1 MPSTRKRLSGNGGV
15 EGRELTA
22 DTFGPVDTPL
32 LRETSP
38 VTSLAEV
45 GLAEAEPT
53 GAGLAGA
60 GLVEAEP
67 VEAGLAEAGLA
78 EAGSAEARLAEAGL
92 AKAGSTEAGS
102 TEARLAEA
110 GSAEAG
116 LTEIE
121 PTEAGLLVALL
132 AVLVGVADTRCD
144 FHPRKRK
151 ALVTTHTE
159 LTLIAAAAI
168 IGFRLKPA
176 QANAPA
182 ATGMQMAL

>member
-1 MPSTRKRLSGNGGV
+1 MPSTRKRLSGNGEV

-22 DTFGPVDTPL
+22 DAFGPVGTPL

-38 VTSLAEV
+38 ATSLAEV
-45 GLAEAEPT
+45 GLTEAE
-53 GAGLAGA
+53 LAGA
-60 GLVEAEP
+60 GLVEAGP
-67 VEAGLAEAGLA
+67 VEAGLAEAELIEARLVEAGPTDAGLA
-78 EAGSAEARLAEAGL
+78 EAGSAEARLAEVGL
-92 AKAGSTEAGS
+92 VEAG
-102 TEARLAEA
+102 
-110 GSAEAG
+110 
-116 LTEIE
+116 
-121 PTEAGLLVALL
+121 PLVALL
-132 AVLVGVADTRCD
+132 AMLAGVADTRCG

-176 QANAPA
+176 HANAPA

>member
-1 MPSTRKRLSGNGGV
+1 M
-15 EGRELTA
+15 EGCELTA
-22 DTFGPVDTPL
+22 DTFGPVDAPL

-45 GLAEAEPT
+45 GLAEAELT

-67 VEAGLAEAGLA
+67 VEAELAEAGLA

-92 AKAGSTEAGS
+92 DKAGS
-102 TEARLAEA
+102 
-110 GSAEAG
+110 
-116 LTEIE
+116 
-121 PTEAGLLVALL
+121 TEAGLLVALL
-132 AVLVGVADTRCD
+132 ATLAGVADTRCG

>member
-1 MPSTRKRLSGNGGV
+1 M
-15 EGRELTA
+15 EEHELTA
-22 DTFGPVDTPL
+22 DAFGPVGTPL

-45 GLAEAEPT
+45 ELAEAELT
-53 GAGLAGA
+53 GAGLTEAGPAEA
-60 GLVEAEP
+60 GPAK
-67 VEAGLAEAGLA
+67 AGLAGVGLA
-78 EAGSAEARLAEAGL
+78 EAGSAED
-92 AKAGSTEAGS
+92 
-102 TEARLAEA
+102 
-110 GSAEAG
+110 G
-116 LTEIE
+116 LTETE

-132 AVLVGVADTRCD
+132 AALAGVADTCCG

-159 LTLIAAAAI
+159 LTLMAAAAI

>member
-1 MPSTRKRLSGNGGV
+1 M

-22 DTFGPVDTPL
+22 DAFGPVGTPL

-45 GLAEAEPT
+45 GPAEAELT

-67 VEAGLAEAGLA
+67 VEAGWA

-92 AKAGSTEAGS
+92 AKAGSTEAG
-102 TEARLAEA
+102 RAEA
-110 GSAEAG
+110 GPAEAG
-116 LTEIE
+116 LAGAGLV
-121 PTEAGLLVALL
+121 EAGLLVALL
-132 AVLVGVADTRCD
+132 AMLAGVADTRCG

>member
-1 MPSTRKRLSGNGGV
+1 MPSTRKCLSGNGGV
-15 EGRELTA
+15 EGHELTA
-22 DTFGPVDTPL
+22 DAFGPVGTPL

-45 GLAEAEPT
+45 GLAEAELT

-67 VEAGLAEAGLA
+67 VEAGLAEAG
-78 EAGSAEARLAEAGL
+78 SAEARLAEVGL
-92 AKAGSTEAGS
+92 TKVGRAEAGPA
-102 TEARLAEA
+102 EAGLAEA
-110 GSAEAG
+110 GLA
-116 LTEIE
+116 
-121 PTEAGLLVALL
+121 EAGLLVALL
-132 AVLVGVADTRCD
+132 ATLAGVADTRCG

>member
-1 MPSTRKRLSGNGGV
+1 MER
-15 EGRELTA
+15 RELTA
-22 DTFGPVDTPL
+22 DAFGPVGTPL
-32 LRETSP
+32 LRETPP

-45 GLAEAEPT
+45 GLAEAELT
-53 GAGLAGA
+53 GAGLAKA
-60 GLVEAEP
+60 GLVEARLAK
-67 VEAGLAEAGLA
+67 AGLAEAGP
-78 EAGSAEARLAEAGL
+78 
-92 AKAGSTEAGS
+92 
-102 TEARLAEA
+102 
-110 GSAEAG
+110 AEAG
-116 LTEIE
+116 LTETE

-132 AVLVGVADTRCD
+132 AMLAGVADTCCG

>member
-15 EGRELTA
+15 EGCELTA
-22 DTFGPVDTPL
+22 DTFGPVDAPL

-45 GLAEAEPT
+45 GLAEAE
-53 GAGLAGA
+53 LAGA

-67 VEAGLAEAGLA
+67 VKAGL
-78 EAGSAEARLAEAGL
+78 AEARLAEAGL
-92 AKAGSTEAGS
+92 AKAGSTEAGP
-102 TEARLAEA
+102 
-110 GSAEAG
+110 AEAG
-116 LTEIE
+116 LAETEL
-121 PTEAGLLVALL
+121 TEAGPLVALL
-132 AVLVGVADTRCD
+132 AMLAGVADTRCG

-159 LTLIAAAAI
+159 LTLMAAAAI

-182 ATGMQMAL
+182 ATGIQMAL

>member
-22 DTFGPVDTPL
+22 GAFGPVGTPL

-45 GLAEAEPT
+45 ELAEAELT
-53 GAGLAGA
+53 G
-60 GLVEAEP
+60 
-67 VEAGLAEAGLA
+67 AGLAEAGPA
-78 EAGSAEARLAEAGL
+78 KAGL
-92 AKAGSTEAGS
+92 AGVG
-102 TEARLAEA
+102 LAEA

-116 LTEIE
+116 LTETE
-121 PTEAGLLVALL
+121 LTEAGLLVALL
-132 AVLVGVADTRCD
+132 ATLAGVADTRCG

-159 LTLIAAAAI
+159 LTLMAAAAI

-182 ATGMQMAL
+182 ATGIQMAL

>member
-1 MPSTRKRLSGNGGV
+1 M
-15 EGRELTA
+15 EGRKLTA
-22 DTFGPVDTPL
+22 DAFGPVGTPL

-38 VTSLAEV
+38 MTSLAEV
-45 GLAEAEPT
+45 GLAEAELT

-60 GLVEAEP
+60 ELVEAGP
-67 VEAGLAEAGLA
+67 VEVGLAEAGP
-78 EAGSAEARLAEAGL
+78 AEAGL
-92 AKAGSTEAGS
+92 PEAGLARAGLVEAGPAKAGLAGVG
-102 TEARLAEA
+102 LAEA

-116 LTEIE
+116 L
-121 PTEAGLLVALL
+121 LVALL
-132 AVLVGVADTRCD
+132 AMLAGVADTRCG
-144 FHPRKRK
+144 FHARKRK

>member
-1 MPSTRKRLSGNGGV
+1 M

-22 DTFGPVDTPL
+22 DAFGPVGTPL
-32 LRETSP
+32 LRETP
-38 VTSLAEV
+38 LVTSLAEV
-45 GLAEAEPT
+45 ELAEAELT

-67 VEAGLAEAGLA
+67 VEAGLAEAGLVEARLAEAGPAKAGLAGVGLA

-92 AKAGSTEAGS
+92 AEA
-102 TEARLAEA
+102 
-110 GSAEAG
+110 
-116 LTEIE
+116 E

-132 AVLVGVADTRCD
+132 ATLASVADTRCG

-182 ATGMQMAL
+182 ATGMQTAL

>member
-1 MPSTRKRLSGNGGV
+1 M

-92 AKAGSTEAGS
+92 AKAGS

>member
-92 AKAGSTEAGS
+92 AKAGSTEA
-102 TEARLAEA
+102 RLAEA

>member
-22 DTFGPVDTPL
+22 GAFGPVDTPL

-45 GLAEAEPT
+45 GLAEAELT

-60 GLVEAEP
+60 GPAK
-67 VEAGLAEAGLA
+67 AGLAGVGLA
-78 EAGSAEARLAEAGL
+78 EAGSAEARVAEAGF
-92 AKAGSTEAGS
+92 AKAGSTEAG
-102 TEARLAEA
+102 RAEA
-110 GSAEAG
+110 GPAEAG
-116 LTEIE
+116 LAETGLA
-121 PTEAGLLVALL
+121 EAGLLVALL
-132 AVLVGVADTRCD
+132 AMLAGVADTRCG

-159 LTLIAAAAI
+159 LTLMAAAAI

-176 QANAPA
+176 HANAPA

>member
-22 DTFGPVDTPL
+22 DAFGPVGTPL
-32 LRETSP
+32 LRETPP

-45 GLAEAEPT
+45 GLAEAELT
-53 GAGLAGA
+53 GAGLARA

-67 VEAGLAEAGLA
+67 VEAGLAEAGLV
-78 EAGSAEARLAEAGL
+78 EARLVEAGPAKAGL
-92 AKAGSTEAGS
+92 AKAG
-102 TEARLAEA
+102 L
-110 GSAEAG
+110 AEAG
-116 LTEIE
+116 LTETE

-132 AVLVGVADTRCD
+132 ATLAGVADTRCG

>member
-1 MPSTRKRLSGNGGV
+1 M
-15 EGRELTA
+15 
-22 DTFGPVDTPL
+22 
-32 LRETSP
+32 
-38 VTSLAEV
+38 TSLAEV
-45 GLAEAEPT
+45 GLAEAELT
-53 GAGLAGA
+53 GAGLAKA
-60 GLVEAEP
+60 GLVEARLAK
-67 VEAGLAEAGLA
+67 AGLAEAGP
-78 EAGSAEARLAEAGL
+78 
-92 AKAGSTEAGS
+92 
-102 TEARLAEA
+102 
-110 GSAEAG
+110 AEAG
-116 LTEIE
+116 LTETE

-132 AVLVGVADTRCD
+132 AMLAGVADTCCG

>member
-1 MPSTRKRLSGNGGV
+1 MPSTRKRLSENGGV

-22 DTFGPVDTPL
+22 GAFGPVGTPL
-32 LRETSP
+32 LRETPP
-38 VTSLAEV
+38 VSS
-45 GLAEAEPT
+45 
-53 GAGLAGA
+53 
-60 GLVEAEP
+60 
-67 VEAGLAEAGLA
+67 LAEAGLA
-78 EAGSAEARLAEAGL
+78 EAGLVEVGLVEARLAEAGPV
-92 AKAGSTEAGS
+92 KAG
-102 TEARLAEA
+102 LAEA
-110 GSAEAG
+110 GLAGVGLAEAG
-116 LTEIE
+116 PAKAGPPEAGL
-121 PTEAGLLVALL
+121 PEAGLLVALL
-132 AVLVGVADTRCD
+132 ATLASVADTRCD

>member
-1 MPSTRKRLSGNGGV
+1 MPSTRKRLSGNGEV

-22 DTFGPVDTPL
+22 DAFGPVDTPL
-32 LRETSP
+32 LRETPP
-38 VTSLAEV
+38 VSSLAEAGLTEAGLVEV
-45 GLAEAEPT
+45 GLVEARLAEAGPAE
-53 GAGLAGA
+53 AGLAGA
-60 GLVEAEP
+60 GLAGAELVE
-67 VEAGLAEAGLA
+67 
-78 EAGSAEARLAEAGL
+78 
-92 AKAGSTEAGS
+92 T
-102 TEARLAEA
+102 
-110 GSAEAG
+110 
-116 LTEIE
+116 E

-132 AVLVGVADTRCD
+132 ATLAGVVDTRCG

>member
-1 MPSTRKRLSGNGGV
+1 MPSTRKRLSGNGEV

-22 DTFGPVDTPL
+22 DAFGPVDTPL
-32 LRETSP
+32 LRETPP
-38 VTSLAEV
+38 VSSLAEA
-45 GLAEAEPT
+45 GLPEAGMAEAGPAE
-53 GAGLAGA
+53 AGLARAGPAKA
-60 GLVEAEP
+60 GLPEARLAK
-67 VEAGLAEAGLA
+67 AGLAEAGP
-78 EAGSAEARLAEAGL
+78 
-92 AKAGSTEAGS
+92 
-102 TEARLAEA
+102 
-110 GSAEAG
+110 AEAG
-116 LTEIE
+116 LTETE

-132 AVLVGVADTRCD
+132 AMLAGVADTCCG

>member
-1 MPSTRKRLSGNGGV
+1 M

-60 GLVEAEP
+60 GLVEVEP

-92 AKAGSTEAGS
+92 AKAGSTEAGWV
-102 TEARLAEA
+102 EA

-116 LTEIE
+116 LTETE